1 MIFFCFFTGFH
12 LWATGEVKSL
22 LLLQVNKTW
31 NKWIE
36 RKIKWR
42 KKREKMAKLTKA
54 KVTGCLKSSALTL
67 ATLIGVIGGVIFGL
81 CLRQRERKW
90 WGTVGYFSQFSF
102 NKGAFIK
109 GLFDERGVMSY
120 DATHNRIISISQWA
134 LHVQLNPQ
142 MLMLALKVT
151 HSSQCCLEPRV

>member
-1 MIFFCFFTGFH
+1 MKKKHFAAKFLPVNCLFGPGPGLLRGNFVIIKKKLGSIVLKIMIFFCFVTGFH

-90 WGTVGYFSQFSF
+90 WGTILLNLVS
-102 NKGAFIK
+102 I
-109 GLFDERGVMSY
+109 RG
-120 DATHNRIISISQWA
+120 
-134 LHVQLNPQ
+134 
-142 MLMLALKVT
+142 
-151 HSSQCCLEPRV
+151 HS